1 MNALAQGQHDDNH
14 SVLVGTPL
22 FRPRNLF
29 ETTVILAC
37 WVHSPRTAF
46 AAAMYRV
53 PDRLHIV
60 SSHATPRFDLQV
72 TLQTICLH
80 ISFPLSPYASATLQ
94 PMTHITH
101 PLSTH
106 EPTSVSRKREKQNSR
121 ESHACLPRLPPYR
134 LPTAPAF
141 QLVTQHHAVCRVVSG
156 VSSLRLHPL
165 LTVIQ
170 VSGAEGR
177 HCVSSLR
184 RRSRRAYGGGLD

>member
-1 MNALAQGQHDDNH
+1 M
-14 SVLVGTPL
+14 
-22 FRPRNLF
+22 
-29 ETTVILAC
+29 ETTAC
-37 WVHSPRTAF
+37 WIHSPRTAF

-53 PDRLHIV
+53 PNTFHIV
-60 SSHATPRFDLQV
+60 SSHAILRLDLQA

-80 ISFPLSPYASATLQ
+80 ISFPFFSVRVSHPPTHDPRYPSARR
-94 PMTHITH
+94 PRTHKR
-101 PLSTH
+101 L
-106 EPTSVSRKREKQNSR
+106 RKSKKQNSR

-141 QLVTQHHAVCRVVSG
+141 QQVTQHHAVCRVVSG

-184 RRSRRAYGGGLD
+184 RGSRRASGGGLD